1 MADQANVDF
10 QAAQTGVD
18 PITGSI
24 LSSETRKLLFK
35 RSRMSSS
42 SFFGGGGGSAIVP
55 IRSSPDP
62 ETLAIV
68 KRDEITIQSL
78 RNQFDFLRGQFS
90 SFTTKINND
99 FFAALNQF
107 SFLQNQINDLN
118 ARVNN
123 LAVNLDTIAKLIQ
136 LDSVLEEQKARQE
149 YEYEKQLAEQGARQ
163 GKEKLL
169 EQRIQNALMAPV
181 RAISNKVSGIF
192 ANLMSFMWQLL
203 GGWLTIQGLN
213 VLKALATGDKK
224 TLEEIKNN
232 VIKSLLVVGGTLLF
246 IQFGLGKL
254 IRSITKLAFNVGKF
268 ILENT
273 IGRLFKLLGGLAKK
287 ALGLG
292 GAAAE
297 GAGAAAEGAG
307 KPRVT
312 MGAGTAE
319 EIAKAGGK
327 PEARVAGAAAEGGEG
342 LLKGGAGL
350 LKGIGGA
357 ILPIGGALLEGSMA
371 KESAD
376 RGNKWAAGLH
386 ATSAALSASEASI
399 IDIPFAWTG
408 SLVTGLAGTFLDVTG
423 IGDTKQPD
431 KKPPPRVQPQNRSI
445 PSSRR
450 QPAQTQ
456 RATSR
461 PTASITSG
469 TQEPTSTPLAQTQS
483 ATPSSNAQTS
493 PPPAQ
498 TQSMPTPQPNLGQP
512 TEPSPQVVT
521 LNAPQAQSS
530 QTPQS
535 SLMPGSATD
544 IPLFPSANP
553 DNFYSLY
560 AQVNYNVIL

>member
-246 IQFGLGKL
+246 IQFGLGIL

-297 GAGAAAEGAG
+297 GAGAAAKGAGAAAKGAG

-319 EIAKAGGK
+319 ELGA
-327 PEARVAGAAAEGGEG
+327 EVSGAAARG
-342 LLKGGAGL
+342 GGAVAAETAG
-350 LKGIGGA
+350 KGFFGRIIPGVGA
-357 ILPIGGALLEGSMA
+357 AIE
-371 KESAD
+371 
-376 RGNKWAAGLH
+376 
-386 ATSAALSASEASI
+386 
-399 IDIPFAWTG
+399 
-408 SLVTGLAGTFLDVTG
+408 TGLAVNSAKEGNPLASSFHGIAAAANASELVGVDIPISMPIALLFGLGGTVLDVTG
-423 IGDTKQPD
+423 IGKTKQPT
-431 KKPPPRVQPQNRSI
+431 PPPKSPPKVQPQNRSI